1 MDLIEEYKA
10 AEKADY
16 VTWGSPPPAASTADV
31 RMSNPQNQANGS
43 NNVEA

>member
-16 VTWGSPPPAASTADV
+16 VTWGSAPAASAADV

-43 NNVEA
+43 NNVDA